1 VAREHACRPST
12 EYDTETLPE
21 TLELIVKFDSLH
33 ARQILDSRGYPT
45 LEVRLDL
52 PDRSSVSASTPS
64 GASTGAHEV
73 VELRDGSATDGKPGG
88 QPFDPW
94 QRPGGFEGRGV
105 NLALAAATG
114 AVADMLC
121 SGRDWADQREVDDAL
136 SQLDGTPDLSRLGA
150 NTVIAVSMATARAF
164 AAATGSTL
172 AQWIADQT
180 GQVPLMP
187 VPHFNVVNGG
197 AHAAN
202 GLAFQEFMIAPVGA
216 PDTASALRCGAEVHH
231 RLKKLLHQAGH
242 DTGLG
247 DEGGFAPRLPGAEEV
262 LDLLVAAIEAAG
274 YTADRGQV
282 AIALDPAA
290 NSFHHGSSYHLSAD
304 KHVNSSGLIDLYEE
318 LLDRYPIRS
327 IEDGCAEDDI
337 DGWREMTTRLAGR
350 IQIVG
355 DDLLVTDPDRI
366 RDAAREHLAT
376 AALIKPNQIGTVS
389 RTLDALAAARDV
401 GFTAMVSHRSGETLD
416 TFVADLAVGAATG
429 QIKAGAPARGERLA
443 KYNRLTGLSADNP
456 QWAYGL
462 STDASS

>member
-1 VAREHACRPST
+1 M
-12 EYDTETLPE
+12 
-21 TLELIVKFDSLH
+21 KFDSLN

-45 LEVRLDL
+45 LEVRLFL
-52 PDRSSVSASTPS
+52 PDGSSVEASAPS

-73 VELRDGSATDGKPGG
+73 VELRDGSTPAAARDGRH
-88 QPFDPW
+88 PW
-94 QRPGGFEGRGV
+94 HQPGGFEGRGV
-105 NLALAAATG
+105 SRAVAAAAG
-114 AVADMLC
+114 EVADMLR
-121 SGRDWADQREVDDAL
+121 SGRDWSDQRDVDDAL
-136 SQLDGTPDLSRLGA
+136 CALDGTADLSRLGA
-150 NTVIAVSMATARAF
+150 NTVIAVSMASARAF
-164 AAATGSTL
+164 AAEAGSSL
-172 AQWIADQT
+172 AQWIAERT
-180 GQVPLMP
+180 GRAPRMP

-202 GLAFQEFMIAPVGA
+202 GLTFQEFMVAPVGA
-216 PDTASALRCGAEVHH
+216 PDTTAAVRCGAEVHH
-231 RLKKLLHQAGH
+231 RLKTLLQRSGH

-262 LDLLVAAIEAAG
+262 LDLLVEAIEAAG
-274 YTADRGQV
+274 YTAGLDQV

-290 NSFHHGSSYHLSAD
+290 NSFRHSSSYHLSAN

-327 IEDGCAEDDI
+327 IEDGCAEDDV
-337 DGWREMTTRLAGR
+337 DGWQEMTTRLGGR

-355 DDLLVTDPDRI
+355 DDLLVTDPARI
-366 RDAAREHLAT
+366 RSAAQENLAT

-401 GFTAMVSHRSGETLD
+401 GFAAMVSHRSGETLD

-443 KYNRLTGLSADNP
+443 KYNRLSELSADNP

-462 STDASS
+462 PATASSAPASS